1 MLPFAAMIKL
11 TVREAARKRGI
22 KTAYRLS
29 QALGDGKD
37 RTRGL
42 RLWRGVLVSL
52 QTLDD
57 VAEALGNCDLS
68 ELVTRV
74 PNKRRKEPP
83 VRQRGAKKAASKSK
97 G

>member
-1 MLPFAAMIKL
+1 MIKL
-11 TVREAARKRGI
+11 TVRDAAKKRGI
-22 KTAYRLS
+22 KTAYQLS

-57 VAEALGNCDLS
+57 VAEALGDCDLS
-68 ELVTRV
+68 ELVTRM
-74 PNKRRKEPP
+74 PNKRRKEPL
-83 VRQRGAKKAASKSK
+83 VRQSGTKKARSKK
-97 G
+97 RG